1 MLGPK
6 EVVILFLAVI
16 AVAACVR
23 LAFRAED
30 VLIKARK
37 ELIALSSLLTRDGLP
52 HLATICSSLAVG
64 DLAEVVKTVRYLVVK
79 METPESASS
88 LLDTCFSNQLT
99 ARLADATEAPDI
111 LKQIAALGASTPAL
125 LKAAGLAIVAVA

>member
-1 MLGPK
+1 
-6 EVVILFLAVI
+6 
-16 AVAACVR
+16 
-23 LAFRAED
+23 
-30 VLIKARK
+30 
-37 ELIALSSLLTRDGLP
+37 
-52 HLATICSSLAVG
+52 
-64 DLAEVVKTVRYLVVK
+64 VRYLVLK